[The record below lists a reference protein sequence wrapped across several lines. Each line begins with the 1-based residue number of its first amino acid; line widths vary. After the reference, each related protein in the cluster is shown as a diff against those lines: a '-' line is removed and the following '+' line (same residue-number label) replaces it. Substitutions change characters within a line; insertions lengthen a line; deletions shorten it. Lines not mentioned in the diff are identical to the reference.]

1 MLRLWVDILSQNQRS
16 TMSMQTRNTT
26 SSCVIWTLRAR
37 FWNSQLWNTI
47 WANHETQGVAVKSSK
62 YACGWLETRRRIYPT
77 RQILRCVVCG
87 AFEMRKWVFN
97 TTIMI
102 DFDGCQWSKTPFFC
116 RRSCM
121 DCWRKAKWLRK
132 CDRQANKGYIV
143 MGSMDE
149 GRYRWWIHIWCTRW
163 HLRIDQEMNL
173 QDPNRE

>member
-77 RQILRCVVCG
+77 RQILRCVVC
-87 AFEMRKWVFN
+87 EKMSVQCHHYDRLRRLVKD
-97 TTIMI
+97 T
-102 DFDGCQWSKTPFFC
+102 FFC